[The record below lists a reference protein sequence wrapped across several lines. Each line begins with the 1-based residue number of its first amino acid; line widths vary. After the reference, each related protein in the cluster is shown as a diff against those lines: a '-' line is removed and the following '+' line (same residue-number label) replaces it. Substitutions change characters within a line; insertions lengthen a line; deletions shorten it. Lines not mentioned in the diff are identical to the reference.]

1 MDYDSVI
8 YTDAAKYVGGL
19 VTLWFLHSRLDR
31 LGSRPLMVLAGAG
44 WVLIVLALVGM
55 SCGLIEAKLP
65 VVCVV
70 AVVIGFAFCTFGM
83 SLTKLVMGT
92 VPDSG
97 KSHFFAMY
105 SVVGSLT
112 LGLFPFLWG
121 TLIDSL
127 DGVEIIRFGL
137 NWNQYSISF
146 ALLIGVLA
154 LLFLLVLG
162 LEEEKAA
169 NFNQLVR
176 DLIRNNPLRD
186 WLRR

>member
-1 MDYDSVI
+1 
-8 YTDAAKYVGGL
+8 
-19 VTLWFLHSRLDR
+19 
-31 LGSRPLMVLAGAG
+31 
-44 WVLIVLALVGM
+44 
-55 SCGLIEAKLP
+55 
-65 VVCVV
+65 
-70 AVVIGFAFCTFGM
+70 
-83 SLTKLVMGT
+83 
-92 VPDSG
+92 
-97 KSHFFAMY
+97 MY

-112 LGLFPFLWG
+112 LGIFPFLWG
-121 TLIDSL
+121 MLIDSL

-169 NFNQLVR
+169 NMNQMVR
-176 DLIRNNPLRD
+176 DLVRHNPLRD

>member
-1 MDYDSVI
+1 
-8 YTDAAKYVGGL
+8 
-19 VTLWFLHSRLDR
+19 
-31 LGSRPLMVLAGAG
+31 
-44 WVLIVLALVGM
+44 
-55 SCGLIEAKLP
+55 
-65 VVCVV
+65 
-70 AVVIGFAFCTFGM
+70 
-83 SLTKLVMGT
+83 
-92 VPDSG
+92 
-97 KSHFFAMY
+97 MY

-127 DGVEIIRFGL
+127 TGVEIIRFGL

-146 ALLIGVLA
+146 SLLIGILA
-154 LLFLLVLG
+154 LLFLQVLG

-176 DLIRNNPLRD
+176 DLMRNNPLRD

>member
-1 MDYDSVI
+1 
-8 YTDAAKYVGGL
+8 
-19 VTLWFLHSRLDR
+19 
-31 LGSRPLMVLAGAG
+31 
-44 WVLIVLALVGM
+44 
-55 SCGLIEAKLP
+55 
-65 VVCVV
+65 
-70 AVVIGFAFCTFGM
+70 
-83 SLTKLVMGT
+83 
-92 VPDSG
+92 
-97 KSHFFAMY
+97 
-105 SVVGSLT
+105 
-112 LGLFPFLWG
+112 
-121 TLIDSL
+121 

>member
-1 MDYDSVI
+1 
-8 YTDAAKYVGGL
+8 
-19 VTLWFLHSRLDR
+19 
-31 LGSRPLMVLAGAG
+31 
-44 WVLIVLALVGM
+44 
-55 SCGLIEAKLP
+55 
-65 VVCVV
+65 
-70 AVVIGFAFCTFGM
+70 
-83 SLTKLVMGT
+83 VMGT
-92 VPDSG
+92 VPDAG

-127 DGVEIIRFGL
+127 ASVEIIRFGL

-154 LLFLLVLG
+154 LLFLQVLG

-176 DLIRNNPLRD
+176 DLMRNNPLRD